1 MKIDYENINDMYMYY
16 NPINTRNQPAFTS
29 LMVLTIHLR
38 RNRSSYPCQYGASV
52 CYECFPMLRRGIKT
66 YPFIYPMGSKIP
78 THSLRINDGILA
90 TQEVSSLGGITGV
103 GYLFEEQRV
112 RRPIKVTLNQIG
124 NTQLS
129 PYEVSHKDME
139 PIHARPVYEI
149 MAYISFPRT
158 ECYRIDEARA
168 VDQFRA
174 VFQKPGMSV

>member
-139 PIHARPVYEI
+139 PVRYTKLWHTSPSQEQNVTGSTKQERL
-149 MAYISFPRT
+149 ISLEQSFKSQ
-158 ECYRIDEARA
+158 A
-168 VDQFRA
+168 
-174 VFQKPGMSV
+174 